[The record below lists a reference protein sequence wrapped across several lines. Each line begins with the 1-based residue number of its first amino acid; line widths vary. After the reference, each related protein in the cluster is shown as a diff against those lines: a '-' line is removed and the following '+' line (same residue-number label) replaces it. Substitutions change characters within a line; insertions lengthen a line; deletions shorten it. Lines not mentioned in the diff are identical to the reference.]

1 MKNIPIFSTEY
12 GTASLILR
20 EIPYKKIAYVTSAS
34 PLPGRL
40 PELAQACGAFCRAA
54 GAERV
59 YLSLPEK
66 ADCPWPVYTEIFT
79 MACRRE
85 GLLPGDAAVFPV
97 LPEHAHEYRERY
109 NQAMAE
115 VDNVATMTRADE
127 ETLLSE
133 GGGYFVHR
141 DGQLLGLG
149 QIVDGELRTVVSQR
163 KGGGEAVV
171 RALAELAQEDT
182 IRLQVVSTNF
192 RAIRLYTRLG
202 FVTTEVKSRWYQI
215 P

>member
-1 MKNIPIFSTEY
+1 MKNIPLFSTEY

-20 EIPYKKIAYVTSAS
+20 EIPYKRTAYVASVSA
-34 PLPGRL
+34 LPGRL
-40 PELAQACGAFCRAA
+40 PELAQACGEFCRAA

-59 YLSLPEK
+59 YLSLPEGG
-66 ADCPWPVYTEIFT
+66 DCPWPLHTEILT
-79 MACRRE
+79 MTCQRE
-85 GLLPGDAAVFPV
+85 RLLPEDAAVFPV

-109 NQAMAE
+109 NRAMAE
-115 VDNVATMTRADE
+115 VDNAATMVRADE
-127 ETLLSE
+127 ETLISE

-171 RALAELAQEDT
+171 RALASLAREDT
-182 IRLQVVSTNF
+182 IRLQVASTNL

-202 FVTTEVKSRWYQI
+202 FVTTGVKSRWYQI